1 MICLQDDAIIENVKR
16 QESNTPPE
24 ICKEIHT
31 IRKSTERT
39 CFPVITSSGCV
50 FENTRLKN
58 SRKNLL
64 KKHQNFKIVRFLS
77 KKNDCAASVHNFV

>member
-1 MICLQDDAIIENVKR
+1 MTCLQDDVIIENVKR

-31 IRKSTERT
+31 IRKSAERT

-50 FENTRLKN
+50 FENTRLK
-58 SRKNLL
+58 KF
-64 KKHQNFKIVRFLS
+64 KKKPFKKTSKFQN
-77 KKNDCAASVHNFV
+77 C